1 MYVPTYYY
9 SVALLLLGAVILRA
23 SRQATTLSAECP
35 GTETSRGW
43 LATSGGGRQRHQSHA
58 IRLSVDLGN
67 ACEIERGNKIAMSV
81 LEDVPSTR
89 RFFTPSGRMLVLL
102 GVKQPVP

>member
-43 LATSGGGRQRHQSHA
+43 LATSGGG
-58 IRLSVDLGN
+58 
-67 ACEIERGNKIAMSV
+67 
-81 LEDVPSTR
+81 PSTAPKPR
-89 RFFTPSGRMLVLL
+89 YQVIGGFG
-102 GVKQPVP
+102 